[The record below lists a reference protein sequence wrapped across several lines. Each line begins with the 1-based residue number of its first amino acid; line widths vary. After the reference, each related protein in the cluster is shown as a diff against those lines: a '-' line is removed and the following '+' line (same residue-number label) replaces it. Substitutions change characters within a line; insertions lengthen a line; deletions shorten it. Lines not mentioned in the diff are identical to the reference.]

1 MAKIDEE
8 IINKLTKD
16 FENCKSLGD
25 LFGKNG
31 LMKRLSKQL
40 IEKMLE
46 EELTSELGYEKHQR
60 TKEKNNRNG
69 KSSKK
74 VHGEY
79 GDFEIK
85 VPRDREGYYSPIL
98 VKKGEKDIGEFE
110 NKVISMYARGMTT
123 RDIQEHV
130 ESIYGISISPTTVS
144 NITTKVEA
152 LVKEWQSRPLE
163 DIYIIVYFDAI
174 FYKVREE
181 GKVVNKAAYT
191 AIGIDK
197 KGYKQILGLW
207 LFKTESSR
215 FWLSVLTELQDRG
228 IKDILIISI
237 DGLKGFKEAIET
249 IYPDTEIQQCVI
261 HQIRNSLK
269 YVPYKEKKDF
279 AKDLKLVYKAI
290 TEEEALYQLDEL
302 EKKWGEKYPYI
313 IKSWRRNWDSLS
325 TYFNYSEHIR
335 KLIYTTNIIEGVH
348 RQFRKVTK
356 NRSVFTNDKALMKLL
371 YLTVERTEKKMS
383 KVRYWSLIL
392 SQLSVR
398 FEGRLEKY
406 LK

>member
-1 MAKIDEE
+1 MAKISKE
-8 IINKLTKD
+8 IIDTLSKD
-16 FENCKSLGD
+16 LESCKNLND
-25 LFGKNG
+25 LMGKNG
-31 LMKRLSKQL
+31 IMKKLSKQL
-40 IEKMLE
+40 IEAMLE
-46 EELTSELGYEKHQR
+46 EELTSELGYEKHER
-60 TKEKNNRNG
+60 TKNKNNRNG

-79 GDFEIK
+79 GDLEIK

-144 NITTKVEA
+144 NITNKIEA
-152 LVKEWQSRPLE
+152 IVKEWQSRPLE
-163 DIYIIVYFDAI
+163 EIYIIVYFDAI

-181 GKVVNKAAYT
+181 GKIVNKAAYT

-207 LFKTESSR
+207 LYRTESSR

-228 IKDILIISI
+228 VKDILIVSI
-237 DGLKGFKEAIET
+237 DGLAGFKEAIET
-249 IYPDTEIQQCVI
+249 IYPETEIQQCVI

-269 YVPYKEKKDF
+269 YVPYKEKKGF
-279 AKDLKLVYKAI
+279 TKDLKLVYKAI

-302 EKKWGEKYPYI
+302 EKKWGKKYPYI

-356 NRSVFTNDKALMKLL
+356 NRAVFTNDKALMKLL

-383 KVRYWSLIL
+383 KVRHWSLIL

-398 FEGRLEKY
+398 FESRLEKY